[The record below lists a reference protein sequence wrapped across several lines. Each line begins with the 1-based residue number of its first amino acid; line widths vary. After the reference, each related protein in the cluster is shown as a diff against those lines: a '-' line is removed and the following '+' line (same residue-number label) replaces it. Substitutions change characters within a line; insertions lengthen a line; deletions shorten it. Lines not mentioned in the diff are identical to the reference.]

1 MYEEIKEKFEI
12 LKNYKG
18 YIRINSTHPIDI
30 YLGLNELNQKSF
42 VIITSGELENIES
55 SKLINTI
62 IRKREDGRIYISF
75 ELLDNN
81 MSDLFY
87 KFCLDI
93 IESTKNI
100 SESKMVSFINQRW
113 NDWVNLFKNPISTIL
128 GEKEIKGLL
137 GELVFLNEYMFQNYS
152 IDDGLNSWM
161 GPDLAH
167 KDFEIENTWYEVKT
181 VSQNSLT
188 VKVSSIEQLDS
199 NNQGMLVIIRLEPT
213 NVKKSDYITLNQ
225 YVESIK
231 KKLSV
236 KQLLLFERKLS
247 GANYNYEEEYDKY
260 IYYVQEMELY
270 IVDEKFPR
278 ISKKIIPSEIVRV
291 SYEIAIDSIRN
302 FEKKVI
308 KY

>member
-1 MYEEIKEKFEI
+1 MYEEIKEKFDA
-12 LKNYKG
+12 LKNHKG

-55 SKLINTI
+55 SKLINAV
-62 IRKREDGRIYISF
+62 IRQREDGRIYISF
-75 ELLDNN
+75 ELLDNK

-93 IESTKNI
+93 IESTKDIPESNI
-100 SESKMVSFINQRW
+100 VSFINKRW
-113 NDWVNLFKNPISTIL
+113 NDWGNLFKNPINTIL

-137 GELVFLNEYMFQNYS
+137 GELVFLNEYMFKNYR

-167 KDFEIENTWYEVKT
+167 KDFEIEDTWYEIKT

-231 KKLSV
+231 KKLST
-236 KQLLLFERKLS
+236 KQLLLFERKLG
-247 GANYNYEEEYDKY
+247 GANYNYEKDYDKH
-260 IYYVQEMELY
+260 IYYVQKIELY
-270 IVDEKFPR
+270 IVNEKFPR
-278 ISKKIIPSEIVRV
+278 ISKKMIPSEIVRV

-302 FEKKVI
+302 FEKI
-308 KY
+308 GD